1 MRRSLLVSSNTCFM
15 PDAAERK
22 KRHQHNDAL
31 VWREGRCRMQGAL
44 GARGIGR
51 EVLGGSLGLPVWCHQ
66 QRVPWEQPDCDEV
79 TQESQEQLRAV
90 PATAVSSPHPCCR
103 HPGGC
108 SPTGTSPS
116 RSARRRKVMSSF
128 GGRRGEEGVRQGRG
142 SRKERE
148 GTQGKPRTE
157 LFLGE
162 QPGRCGA
169 VQTQTQGE
177 FRSSDRGGEAGC
189 YNGTRT
195 PGTAPHHAS
204 CTGAADVI
212 PQ

>member
-1 MRRSLLVSSNTCFM
+1 MQDAGGSWCSWHWQGGAGGQLGTACVVSL
-15 PDAAERK
+15 AAS
-22 KRHQHNDAL
+22 
-31 VWREGRCRMQGAL
+31 AL
-44 GARGIGR
+44 GT
-51 EVLGGSLGLPVWCHQ
+51 P
-66 QRVPWEQPDCDEV
+66 PDCDEV

-90 PATAVSSPHPCCR
+90 PATAAVSSPRPCCR

-108 SPTGTSPS
+108 SPMGTSPS
-116 RSARRRKVMSSF
+116 HSAPRRKVTSSF

>member
-1 MRRSLLVSSNTCFM
+1 MQDAGGSWCSWHWQGGAGGQLGTACVVSL
-15 PDAAERK
+15 AAS
-22 KRHQHNDAL
+22 
-31 VWREGRCRMQGAL
+31 AL
-44 GARGIGR
+44 GT
-51 EVLGGSLGLPVWCHQ
+51 P
-66 QRVPWEQPDCDEV
+66 PDCDEV

-90 PATAVSSPHPCCR
+90 PATAAVSSPRPCCR

-169 VQTQTQGE
+169 VQTQMQGE